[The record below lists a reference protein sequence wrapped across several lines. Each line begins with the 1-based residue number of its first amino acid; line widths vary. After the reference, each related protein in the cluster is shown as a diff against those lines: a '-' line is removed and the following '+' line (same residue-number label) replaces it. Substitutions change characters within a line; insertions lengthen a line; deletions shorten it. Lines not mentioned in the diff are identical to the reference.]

1 MQERYLVTA
10 DLGSCNT
17 SLSVAKVTGDN
28 IQVLFYK
35 EKPSDGVRYSA
46 VYNPVKA
53 SRVLGSLIKE
63 AESELGIKILKVV
76 VGLPKFQIR
85 SENASGR
92 LERSDADSCISQ
104 EEVDNLKDLA
114 SEYPLSDNAS
124 EEIYGAVAQSF
135 SADDLIQQSEQDVV
149 GATAAILDGN
159 FKFFLGRR
167 KDSKNIDNVL
177 NQLDIAAAAKVF
189 TPICTGD
196 AVLTEE
202 EKINGVALIELGG
215 GTTSLSIFQGGL
227 MRYFCSIPFGAKNI
241 TTDIK
246 YECGFKESLA
256 ENIKLAYGACLPD
269 RLQSLSEKVL
279 RINDEETGLYDD
291 LSIRHLSEII
301 TCRIDE
307 ILDAIFF
314 RIKESGFAERLRNG
328 IVITGGGAN
337 LTNLSYMMQDKCG
350 CNVRIGYPR
359 GRNFSA
365 SGLSGLGETGA
376 AATIGML
383 LVAKKNQYINCTID
397 EEEPEPPVTQAAAC
411 TEAVSTADGS
421 SDDKVTTAAVGGAAS
436 DGGQQAADNVFAGIG
451 SAASTELSS
460 DGSAGSRRSK
470 DLFEGTV
477 FAASE
482 PDEDEREEARRRK
495 AEEKERKRRAK
506 ELEKEKKR
514 KSKEENKKSFI
525 SLTWIKDGLSNVL
538 ETVGTMYD
546 STENEEEEENQ
557 N

>member
-1 MQERYLVTA
+1 MQERYIVTA

-53 SRVLGSLIKE
+53 AKVLGSLIEE
-63 AESELGIKILKVV
+63 AENELSIKILKVV
-76 VGLPKFQIR
+76 IGLPKFSVR
-85 SENASGR
+85 TENASGR
-92 LERSDADSCISQ
+92 LERSDADACISQ
-104 EEVDNLKDLA
+104 EEVDTLKDMA
-114 SEYPLSDNAS
+114 SEFPIEDSEK

-135 SADDLIQQSEQDVV
+135 SADDLIQQSEQDIV
-149 GATAAILDGN
+149 GATAGILDGN
-159 FKFFLGRR
+159 FKFFIGRR

-177 NQLDIAAAAKVF
+177 NQLSIAAAAKVF
-189 TPICTGD
+189 TPISTAEG
-196 AVLTEE
+196 VLTEE

-215 GTTSLSIFQGGL
+215 GTTSVSIFQGGL
-227 MRYFCSIPFGAKNI
+227 MRYFFSIPFGARNI

-256 ENIKLAYGACLPD
+256 ENIKIAYGACLPD
-269 RLQSLSEKVL
+269 RLQNLSEKVL
-279 RINDEETGLYDD
+279 RINDDETGLYDD

-301 TCRIDE
+301 SCRMEE
-307 ILDAIFF
+307 ILEAIFF
-314 RIKESGFAERLRNG
+314 KIKESGFDERLRNG

-337 LTNLSYMMQDKCG
+337 LTNLCRLMQDKSG

-365 SGLSGLGETGA
+365 SGLNGLGETDA

-383 LVAKKNQYINCTID
+383 LVARKNPYINCTID
-397 EEEPEPPVTQAAAC
+397 EELPEAAAEVFGTV
-411 TEAVSTADGS
+411 TEETTEVPE
-421 SDDKVTTAAVGGAAS
+421 SDRVE
-436 DGGQQAADNVFAGIG
+436 N
-451 SAASTELSS
+451 
-460 DGSAGSRRSK
+460 R
-470 DLFEGTV
+470 FESEVDYSLAGTV
-477 FAASE
+477 FAAEE
-482 PDEDEREEARRRK
+482 PEDDEIEEAKRRK

-506 ELEKEKKR
+506 ELDRERKR
-514 KSKEENKKSFI
+514 KAKDESRKSFI
-525 SLTWIKDGLSNVL
+525 NLTWIKDGLSNVL

-546 STENEEEEENQ
+546 STENEDENQ